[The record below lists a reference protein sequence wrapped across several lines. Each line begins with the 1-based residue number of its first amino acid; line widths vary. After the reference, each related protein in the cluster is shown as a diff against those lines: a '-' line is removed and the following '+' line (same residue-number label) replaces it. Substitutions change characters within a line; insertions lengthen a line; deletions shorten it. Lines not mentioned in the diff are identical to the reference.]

1 MGKEIILSLKDEP
14 VELFQAEEFEKLIK
28 YAETN
33 QKSLNTYWRNN
44 SREDIQLFLKY
55 ATSKL
60 SFFENFIQSCVQ
72 QFSAFKIGKLMGA
85 VESYGKII
93 YEKEQD
99 RLVVDRLYE
108 EGHTVK
114 YLDDI
119 VKLLESHGGLTH
131 AELCEHLSLKTSTLS
146 EAIKKVLATGIVDF
160 RSAGKYKIYSLTEE
174 GIRYGKYIR
183 NQKRDI
189 VSEEQ
194 LIMLI
199 KSSLEASQSRQ
210 AIDAFKEQ
218 LIELLRIEDHS
229 IKQHQKVML
238 HIESPKKIEIK
249 NVEISKIENC
259 VNEKTHVYCSW
270 DGKKAEN
277 DKPEQVFLPIILYY
291 ENEKES
297 NKNLIY
303 A

>member
-1 MGKEIILSLKDEP
+1 MGKEIVLSLKEEP

-33 QKSLNTYWRNN
+33 QKSLNTYWQNK
-44 SREDIQLFLKY
+44 SLEDVQLFLKY

-146 EAIKKVLATGIVDF
+146 EAMKKVLATGIVDF

-194 LIMLI
+194 LITLI
-199 KSSLEASQSRQ
+199 KSSLESSQSGQ
-210 AIDAFKEQ
+210 ALDAFKEQ
-218 LIELLRIEDHS
+218 LFELLGIEGTS
-229 IKQHQKVML
+229 VKQHQKVML

-249 NVEISKIENC
+249 DVEISRIENS
-259 VNEKTHVYCSW
+259 VNEKTHIYCTW
-270 DGKKAEN
+270 DGEKSGNNKLGQA
-277 DKPEQVFLPIILYY
+277 FLPIFLYY
-291 ENEKES
+291 ECDKDSEKNS
-297 NKNLIY
+297 IY